1 LHYVGTRLHH
11 VLFFAT
17 RLRRREG
24 LRAEILRPL
33 AGFLTAKALRL
44 REVCKVFIILTTYNL
59 GIVLHYGFLV
69 SVCRVHIR
77 WFLTIFKD
85 FDYRFWFYFT
95 WTPHGLSM
103 ANLWSIYGGR
113 RGSIFF
119 GFFYSF
125 IRNLIRMGIELT
137 QLRLEMKFY
146 GVNLSLGCR

>member
-1 LHYVGTRLHH
+1 MPSDCIHKLGRSKSGF
-11 VLFFAT
+11 FFAT
-17 RLRRREG
+17 KAQRREG

-103 ANLWSIYGGR
+103 ANLWSIYGGA
-113 RGSIFF
+113 FF
-119 GFFYSF
+119 LVFST
-125 IRNLIRMGIELT
+125 LLLGI
-137 QLRLEMKFY
+137 
-146 GVNLSLGCR
+146 